1 MQTAIII
8 GATSGIGRELA
19 VRLAEAGWTVG
30 LAGRREERLSSL
42 AAQFPEGVIRTQVLD
57 ITTPEATDALDALL
71 LKTGAPD
78 LFLHVSGIGKQNPQI
93 DEAVEKAADYIL
105 KGLRRKRRVITFD
118 WKFRLVVGL
127 WHLIPRSLWERMTFI
142 KTQ

>member
-30 LAGRREERLSSL
+30 
-42 AAQFPEGVIRTQVLD
+42 
-57 ITTPEATDALDALL
+57 
-71 LKTGAPD
+71 
-78 LFLHVSGIGKQNPQI
+78 
-93 DEAVEKAADYIL
+93 
-105 KGLRRKRRVITFD
+105 
-118 WKFRLVVGL
+118 VGL

-142 KTQ
+142 KTR